1 MNYNTETWWVDFFK
15 SEFTEVVLNQQSADT
30 LAFMKK
36 VGKLEQGMMAFDQ
49 CCGKGYLSHELDNAG
64 ISVVGI
70 DMSKPYIDY
79 ASKMLQSD
87 RATFLLADA
96 KTFFRPDFFDICINW
111 NTSFA
116 YNEDD
121 EENERMLIPFSKNLK
136 QCGQFFIC
144 TMNPL
149 FIRKHFQKYIVKQ
162 VPYQD
167 STIITIRESRI
178 EADMM
183 KSEWLIVY
191 PDGHRET
198 AYGQTKLYSEGQF
211 ADMLKR
217 HNLIVN
223 QTYGDLNMSPYD
235 EDHPSLI
242 IYGHKK

>member
-1 MNYNTETWWVDFFK
+1 MKCNKETWWVDFFK
-15 SEFTEVVLNQQSADT
+15 GEFTEVVLNQQSADT

-64 ISVVGI
+64 ISVVGV
-70 DMSKPYIDY
+70 DMSEPYIDY
-79 ASKMLQSD
+79 ASKKLQSD
-87 RATFLLADA
+87 RATFFLTDA
-96 KTFFRPDFFDICINW
+96 KTFFRPEIFDICINW

-121 EENERMLIPFSKNLK
+121 EENERMLIPFGKNLK
-136 QCGQFFIC
+136 VGGQFFIC

-149 FIRKHFQKYIVKQ
+149 FIRKHFQKFIVKQ

-178 EADMM
+178 EGDMM
-183 KSEWLIVY
+183 KSDWLIIY

-198 AYGQTKLYSEGQF
+198 AYGQTKLYSEEQF
-211 ADMLKR
+211 VDMLKR
-217 HNLIVN
+217 HNLIVE